1 MSPPTPSCS
10 KACQRNAPACPPT
23 AMARA
28 WGGMVRGTCRVC
40 TGKRPPPWSDPN
52 LLSLAHQIQSR
63 LFFAHVRASTG
74 TATSVANCHPFT
86 FKKWMFMHNGQI
98 GGYEKVR
105 RRLDAMIGDD
115 VYGVRVGTTDSEAFF
130 YLLFGHGLE
139 TDPVGALARTIGTVL
154 KTMSEAKLDEPF
166 RMTAALTDGET
177 LYALRYATD
186 PEPPSLHFSRSDV
199 QMMVVSEPLDAEEG
213 WNAVENAHILVS
225 KPGVNPVVTSFNPN

>member
-40 TGKRPPPWSDPN
+40 TGKRPPWSDPN

-115 VYGVRVGTTDSEAFF
+115 VYGVCVGTTDSEAFF

-139 TDPVGALARTIGTVL
+139 TDPVGALARTIGTAL
-154 KTMSEAKLDEPF
+154 KTMSEAKVDEPF

-186 PEPPSLHFSRSDV
+186 PEPPSLYFSRSDV